1 MSVANGKGKTMKNN
15 NLLTNHCVMDEKS
28 LRRIYG
34 RIFRKNL
41 MLFYLGAGLM
51 AAFGLLLVVLM
62 GGLTPFSGFLLIAG
76 AVYLFIGIRQ
86 PRKQAKRQIQ
96 SYEASGSGPNPEV
109 TVWFDEEEFSAKREG
124 MEEQT
129 DIPYDDMSAIYDI
142 GNRIILW
149 TSGKQYIV
157 LDTARFENGTEDDFW
172 KLMRKK
178 CAWAMPK

>member
-1 MSVANGKGKTMKNN
+1 MKNDK
-15 NLLTNHCVMDEKS
+15 LLTNHCVMDEKL

-41 MLFYLGAGLM
+41 RLFYLGAGLM
-51 AAFGLLLVVLM
+51 AAFGLLLIVLL
-62 GGLTPFSGFLLIAG
+62 GRLSPFPAFLLIA
-76 AVYLFIGIRQ
+76 AAAYLFLGIRQ

-96 SYEASGSGPNPEV
+96 SYEASGSGPSPEV
-109 TVWFDEEEFSAKREG
+109 TVWFDAEAFYARREG

-129 DIPYDDMSAIYDI
+129 DIPYDRMSAIFDM
-142 GNRIILW
+142 GDRIILW
-149 TSGKQYIV
+149 TNEKQYIV

-172 KLMRKK
+172 KLMQEK